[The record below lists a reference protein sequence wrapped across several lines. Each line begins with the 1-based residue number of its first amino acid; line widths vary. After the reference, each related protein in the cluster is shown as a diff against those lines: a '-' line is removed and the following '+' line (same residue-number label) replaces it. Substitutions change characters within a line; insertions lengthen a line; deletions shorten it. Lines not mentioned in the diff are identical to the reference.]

1 MKYLHE
7 HSICHRDIKLDN
19 ILIDSKLEPK
29 LIDFGFATC
38 LDKEKKV
45 KMFCGTP
52 SFMAPEIV
60 SKVEYR
66 GEPADVWAL
75 GVVLFV
81 MVAGYFPFKGQSDKE
96 LYQKICSSDY
106 NRIQVSRGLLD
117 LITCMLTVDADQR
130 ITAEEVFCTL
140 FRSLNTIGSRT
151 FQGINSLAEPQVEV
165 GVMKSTI
172 SESH

>member
-1 MKYLHE
+1 MEYISGVSLGSLLKNQSGGKFSQKDARSIFSKVVDAVKYLHE
-7 HSICHRDIKLDN
+7 QSICHRDIKLDN

-38 LDKEKKV
+38 LDKAKKV

-52 SFMAPEIV
+52 SFMAPQIV

-81 MVAGYFPFKGQSDKE
+81 QLE
-96 LYQKICSSDY
+96 
-106 NRIQVSRGLLD
+106 GLLD
-117 LITCMLTVDADQR
+117 AFLITSL
-130 ITAEEVFCTL
+130 
-140 FRSLNTIGSRT
+140 RSVCL
-151 FQGINSLAEPQVEV
+151 
-165 GVMKSTI
+165 
-172 SESH
+172 